1 MNPSKPIHI
10 HALLIDKSRNKIWL
24 QQKNTRVE
32 VKMSPLCKAL
42 YFLFLKNPEGITLYE
57 LQNYEKELM
66 IIYKRIS
73 RRNDFEAMK
82 KSIQNLVDRSENSF
96 HEKCARIKA
105 TFREVVPLNLL
116 DLYYIKGERG
126 GEKKIHLPSTQIVY
140 TNGR

>member
-24 QQKNTRVE
+24 QQKNTQVE

-42 YFLFLKNPEGITLYE
+42 YFLFLKNPQGITLYE

-126 GEKKIHLPSTQIVY
+126 GEKKIHLPDTQIIY
-140 TNGR
+140 T

>member
-1 MNPSKPIHI
+1 MNPSKPIHTN
-10 HALLIDKSRNKIWL
+10 ALLIDKSRNKIWL

-42 YFLFLKNPEGITLYE
+42 YFLFLKNPQGITLYE

-126 GEKKIHLPSTQIVY
+126 GEKKIHLPHTQIIY
-140 TNGR
+140 T